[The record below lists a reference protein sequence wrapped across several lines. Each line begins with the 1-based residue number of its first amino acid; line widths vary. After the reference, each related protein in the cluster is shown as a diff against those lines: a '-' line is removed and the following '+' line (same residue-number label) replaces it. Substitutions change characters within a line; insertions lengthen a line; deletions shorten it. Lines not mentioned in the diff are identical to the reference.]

1 MQTLSAHACPSI
13 RASDWGARS
22 SPVEAA
28 INDISLHDRSGGAG
42 SANTVRA
49 RSGNAEGPS
58 GSHYI
63 IRPLQKATGPR
74 KKTNRDVSFLGHAP
88 SGMCTTLLG
97 GYWGVLGPDFRTVG
111 PKRRPRAQNGARPQP
126 GLCQGGR
133 NVGYK
138 SACHVLETTPDGS
151 RRRPD
156 STSCSPLLK
165 QATRRS
171 EPRKIDAART
181 T

>member
-1 MQTLSAHACPSI
+1 MT
-13 RASDWGARS
+13 DT
-22 SPVEAA
+22 
-28 INDISLHDRSGGAG
+28 SLHYRSGGAG

-58 GSHYI
+58 RSHYI
-63 IRPLQKATGPR
+63 IGPKQKASGPR
-74 KKTNRDVSFLGHAP
+74 KKKNRDVSFLGHAP

-97 GYWGVLGPDFRTVG
+97 GYWGVLGSDFRTVG
-111 PKRRPRAQNGARPQP
+111 PKRRPGAQNGARTQP

-138 SACHVLETTPDGS
+138 SACRVLETTRAGS

-156 STSCSPLLK
+156 STSCSPPLK
-165 QATRRS
+165 QATNRS
-171 EPRKIDAART
+171 KARQIEAARPT
-181 T
+181 SAAWPTRSSPPGPQ